1 MILLCRKD
9 IPAQT
14 KGYSFTAVL
23 SAFPHAFC
31 GLHWEAFAII
41 MKEAALC
48 RLRHIPD
55 EDSWELSRRMQR
67 AQTRSHRWTWKS
79 YPSLTILNSDRRAMV
94 NMAFHDREAG
104 MQKLNE
110 EIKTGQ
116 LRQVYLLYG
125 EEDYLRKQYRDKL
138 KHALLGDGDA
148 MNCHY
153 FEGKD
158 INVGEV
164 IDLAQ
169 TMPFFSDRR
178 VIVIENSGLCKHGGE
193 QLAEY
198 LKEPAE
204 TAFFVLTEKEIDKRS
219 KLFKAITAKGRA
231 VEMSAQDEKLLK
243 RWVLGILKREGKNI
257 SERNLELFLEKTG
270 TSMENISRELEKL
283 ICYCMGR
290 DVIAGEDIEAICTRQ
305 IQNQIFEMMN
315 AIAEK
320 KQRRA
325 MELYYDLLTLK
336 EPPMR
341 ILFLLARQFNLLF
354 QVKELKKKGYPVK
367 AIGEAVGLPGFIAG
381 KYATQAARFSMQDL
395 KKAVNDCIETE
406 EAVKTGKMN
415 DRMSVELLLIRY
427 SA

>member
-1 MILLCRKD
+1 
-9 IPAQT
+9 
-14 KGYSFTAVL
+14 
-23 SAFPHAFC
+23 
-31 GLHWEAFAII
+31 
-41 MKEAALC
+41 
-48 RLRHIPD
+48 
-55 EDSWELSRRMQR
+55 
-67 AQTRSHRWTWKS
+67 
-79 YPSLTILNSDRRAMV
+79 
-94 NMAFHDREAG
+94 MAFHDREAG